1 MIDAVYGLTLR
12 SLLLQ
17 KRTIVLVVVA
27 LTPVLMALA
36 YALARSPGD
45 HDHSFYSDLVQQ
57 LFVPTVAALVSLVFG
72 VSAFGDER
80 EDGTILYL
88 VATPQSRLRLVVAK
102 VAAAWTA
109 TLILLV
115 PSLIVSGALSLRS
128 GLTVGL
134 IGWPLA
140 GVVFASLAYCAAS
153 VLLSLYTRRPIV
165 IGVLYVL
172 LWEGSIATFAASA
185 AKLSISAYGRAFVGH
200 VLPQASRPVSGRWWP
215 GSCSSPLPPRPP
227 GSPPAPS
234 AASSCRKAASHPC
247 GAPCGRIRIRCPSW
261 ARRRPRGA
269 IASATPISSR

>member
-88 VATPQSRLRLVVAK
+88 VATPQARLRLVVAK

-109 TLILLV
+109 SLLLLV
-115 PSLIVSGALSLRS
+115 PSLIVSGALSLRH
-128 GLTVGL
+128 GLTAGL
-134 IGWPLA
+134 VGWPLA
-140 GVVFASLAYCAAS
+140 GVVLASLAYCAGS

-165 IGVLYVL
+165 IGVLYII

-200 VLPQASRPVSGRWWP
+200 VLPQAAPPVSGTLVA
-215 GSCSSPLPPRPP
+215 GIVLV
-227 GSPPAPS
+227 AVS
-234 AASSCRKAASHPC
+234 AATAWFAAR
-247 GAPCGRIRIRCPSW
+247 ALGRVELP
-261 ARRRPRGA
+261 
-269 IASATPISSR
+269 